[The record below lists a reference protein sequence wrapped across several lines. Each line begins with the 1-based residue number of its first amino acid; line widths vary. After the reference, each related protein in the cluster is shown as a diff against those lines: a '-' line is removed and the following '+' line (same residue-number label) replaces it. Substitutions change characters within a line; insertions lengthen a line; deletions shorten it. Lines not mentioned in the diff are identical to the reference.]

1 MKTTHLKSLL
11 IAAFCLLGF
20 GQAQAQ
26 YSKTVEQKEGK
37 FFKEVLADFNL
48 TEVATTLG
56 TDFET
61 LAEDF
66 NKWQEASE
74 ENPWTGD
81 NLLFLVDPVDGE
93 VDTYT
98 CDGNG
103 FYMKKSG
110 ALSAWGA
117 DEGKEGVWYAYAEAL
132 EDDNLFR
139 FHIGMSN
146 VLPDGISPLAAG
158 DVATC
163 NIVLKYNSKQATFA
177 LTLNVV
183 GGASLPT
190 PTTIVESE
198 LNIVGEKVIN
208 IEQYPRSTGD
218 SDPIETVIDDL
229 VEKLGADADLLVDE
243 LGSLLY
249 CTKYNNAETVADGQG
264 LKMKELTNE
273 STAYE
278 PGYWLCAVMDEGGEY
293 TGECSATGWSDGT
306 ERKFY
311 MQYFVFDAD
320 TNVLKCEMGQE
331 PGALV
336 KDDSYFVNY
345 YIIYGDKAYRIRYN
359 LVIKE
364 REAGK
369 GMTAY
374 VKKGETTITVEEE
387 PRSGYDATAISI
399 NMEAIAETLGCSVS
413 DLKMKALDA
422 TENFSSATANNGGFW
437 FNAEGITTSHG
448 VSSSFYIEP
457 ITSGDYSTLNVGQ
470 YPSALKIGEEFT
482 ASLYFMTSESP
493 GTEYYEC
500 KIVLKITEPQ
510 LIEIPFESVASRT
523 ISAQTQLSG
532 WNTDGYACNQEK
544 QIDLAEVESLIGT
557 TTPTLYG
564 WAMDENIIE
573 GANGEYS
580 KAWSCDPKPGFWLTD
595 EGRVSTWGDSNT
607 HVGISYLADGTF
619 RFFQKRNT
627 HTVGD
632 VFKCQLFLVNED
644 TGDMVTCN
652 MKLTFVEEIGDDDD
666 DATIVGEAYNVLIP
680 MDTEISVPFNLN
692 LAAEAL
698 EVSIEDLMEAPC
710 LRGGTNGEFGSLVTL
725 TDGIS
730 YNSETFEYDPTGDI
744 YLVFDLNGDDVEVT
758 IMAFEVEED
767 FSKDIDFCIEV
778 SGKRFIYHAKLVSLQ
793 AYTTDIAPLSVEA
806 PATAR
811 AIYDLSGRQVLS
823 TQRGVRIQNGK
834 KVVK

>member
-183 GGASLPT
+183 SAPEIPT

-198 LNIVGEKVIN
+198 LNIVGTKQITV
-208 IEQYPRSTGD
+208 EQFPRTSWD
-218 SDPIETVIDDL
+218 SDPITVTLDDVL
-229 VEKLGADADLLVDE
+229 EKLDADGEALADNLE
-243 LGSLLY
+243 TLLY
-249 CTKYNNAETVADGQG
+249 CTEYNNAETVADGQG
-264 LKMKELTNE
+264 LKKAELSNT
-273 STAYE
+273 STAGA
-278 PGYWLCAVMDEGGEY
+278 PGFWLAAIMDEGGDY
-293 TGECSATGWSDGT
+293 TGECSSVDYSGGVD
-306 ERKFY
+306 RKF
-311 MQYFVFDAD
+311 FIESFAFNAE
-320 TNVLKCEMGQE
+320 TNALTCRLGQE
-331 PGALV
+331 PSALT
-336 KDDSYFVNY
+336 KDDAFFVNI
-345 YIIYGDKAYRIRYN
+345 YIIYGDKAYRVRYD
-359 LVIKE
+359 LKLKE

-369 GMTAY
+369 GMDAY
-374 VKKGETTITVEEE
+374 EKKGETSITVEQVINT
-387 PRSGYDATAISI
+387 SYAATAI
-399 NMEAIAETLGCSVS
+399 MPDLDAIAETLECDAA
-413 DLKMKALDA
+413 DLSMKALDA
-422 TENFSSATANNGGFW
+422 SNNFASGSANNDGYW
-437 FNAEGITTSHG
+437 FNTDGIVTAWGSG
-448 VSSSFYIEP
+448 AFFIEP
-457 ITSGDYSTLNVGQ
+457 TNSAGDFTSLNVGQ
-470 YPSALKIGEEFT
+470 HENNILKIGDQAT
-482 ASLYFMTSESP
+482 ASLYFMYSEEP
-493 GTEYYEC
+493 GSGYFEYKVTLKVVAE
-500 KIVLKITEPQ
+500 VLPENA
-510 LIEIPFESVASRT
+510 FESVASRT
-523 ISAQTQLSG
+523 FSAQTLVTSG
-532 WNTDGYACNQEK
+532 NDYSCTQEK
-544 QIDLAEVESLIGT
+544 QIELSELESLIGT
-557 TTPTLYG
+557 SSPTLYG

-607 HVGISYLADGTF
+607 HVGISYLSDGTF
-619 RFFQKRNT
+619 RFFQKPNT

-698 EVSIEDLMEAPC
+698 EVSIDDLMEAPC

-778 SGKRFIYHAKLVSLQ
+778 GGKRFIYHAKLVSLQ